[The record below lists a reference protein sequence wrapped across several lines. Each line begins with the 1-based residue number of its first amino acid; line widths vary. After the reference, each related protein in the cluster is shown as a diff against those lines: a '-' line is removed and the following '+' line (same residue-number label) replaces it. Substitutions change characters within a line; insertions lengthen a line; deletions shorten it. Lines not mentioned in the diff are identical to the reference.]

1 MKPLLARALLNGI
14 LVMGM
19 LSTAV
24 LPGTAVARESTTVQA
39 KPDALVAAAATG
51 ANDTGGGIPPQ
62 QERPRSDTFMGT
74 GGDQSYIGRDPDTG
88 DRVMESK
95 GPPRHQDMPQQQVPM
110 IIAPEINVN
119 GTWGQPHGGSG
130 GGGGNWGS
138 GANGGGVMR
147 PTPLPPGGI
156 GTGRRQ

>member
-1 MKPLLARALLNGI
+1 MKPLLARALFHSI
-14 LVMGM
+14 LVTGM

-24 LPGTAVARESTTVQA
+24 LPGTAIAREGTPAHA
-39 KPDALVAAAATG
+39 KPGILIAAAATG
-51 ANDTGGGIPPQ
+51 ANGTWDGIPPQ
-62 QERPRSDTFMGT
+62 QERPRNDTFMGT

-119 GTWGQPHGGSG
+119 GTWGQPQGGNS
-130 GGGGNWGS
+130 GNWGS
-138 GANGGGVMR
+138 GGKEGGVMR